1 MSKAKTPKS
10 GAQKEI
16 QSIFYR
22 VERID
27 TFAWQPIS
35 LTVFT
40 DGSIVEEHPFK
51 ADVLHITLRKIGDLM
66 SNAAHENFE
75 NAKRERVRA
84 EQRAPQ

>member
-22 VERID
+22 IERLD

-40 DGSIVEEHPFK
+40 DGSVVEELPFK
-51 ADVLHITLRKIGDLM
+51 ADVIEITLRKIGDRM
-66 SNAAHENFE
+66 TEAAHGKFDQ
-75 NAKRERVRA
+75 AKLERVKA
-84 EQRAPQ
+84 EQRAAQ